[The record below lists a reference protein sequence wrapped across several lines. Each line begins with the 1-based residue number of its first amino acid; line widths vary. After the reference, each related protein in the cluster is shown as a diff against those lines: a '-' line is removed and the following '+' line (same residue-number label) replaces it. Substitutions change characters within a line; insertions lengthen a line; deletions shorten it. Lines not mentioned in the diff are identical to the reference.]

1 MISKN
6 KANFFLI
13 LSVFFA
19 IIFYSYFINKNK
31 GAKLIKIRENQ
42 NSESSLNFSEG
53 MTKFENVE
61 YSTED
66 NDKKYITRAKEAFLS
81 NKNLNLI
88 YLNKV
93 NSFTTL
99 NDGTT
104 LNVQSEKA
112 DYYKNSKN
120 IKYYQNVVISNKN
133 ATIKTDIA
141 YFISKKNLI
150 RLEENVIFNDTINT
164 IKADI
169 AELNTINNDLNI
181 YMKEKAD
188 KVYGTREKKN

>member
-31 GAKLIKIRENQ
+31 GAKLIKVRENQ

-66 NDKKYITRAKEAFLS
+66 NDKKYITKAKEAFLS